1 MTVHPLDLA
10 VLLVYLVGITGW
22 GIWLGR
28 GQKGGRDYFLGGR
41 ELPWGAVTLSI
52 ISTETSTLTFL
63 SVPGVAYL
71 GSFTFLQLA
80 FGYVVGR
87 VIVAWVLLPAYYRG
101 QLATAYQL
109 LEERFG
115 RGTRRFTSAIFMMT
129 RLLADGVRL
138 FATALPLA
146 LLTGWP
152 LPVSILIMGIGTAI
166 YAYTGGIRSVVWV
179 DAAQTGIYMAGAVA
193 AFIALGLLV
202 PGGWGSI
209 LDSAAVAGKLRVI
222 DPVLDFSIPYTLWAG
237 LVGGAF
243 LSMASHGTDHLMV
256 QRVLTCHD
264 LAGSRKALVTSGFAI
279 IVQFAVFLAIGVG
292 LWAFYEGREFAR
304 PDDAFATFIV
314 EELPPGISGLLMAGV
329 FAAAMSTP
337 ITALASACTYDF
349 WAPAVGAESDDPRL
363 LHVGRAFT
371 GMWAVLLIGAAIAFI
386 PLSREAAAIEVALGI
401 ASIVYGGLLGGF
413 ALAIFAPR
421 ARQAHAI
428 AGIASGVATVTV
440 IWLLARAEVAW
451 PWFVPIGTAV
461 TFAVGWTLSRF
472 ADGRTS
478 SNPPVDELPAVP

>member
-1 MTVHPLDLA
+1 VRVHPLDLA
-10 VLLVYLVGITGW
+10 VLVIYLVAITAW

-28 GQKGGRDYFLGGR
+28 GQHGGRDYFLGGR

-71 GSFTFLQLA
+71 GTFAFLQLA
-80 FGYVVGR
+80 LGYIVGR
-87 VIVAWVLLPAYYRG
+87 AVVAWVLLPAYYRG
-101 QLATAYQL
+101 ELATAYQL
-109 LEERFG
+109 LETRFG
-115 RGTRRFTSAIFMMT
+115 RGTRRFTSAIFMVT
-129 RLLADGVRL
+129 RLFADGVRL

-152 LPVSILIMGIGTAI
+152 LPVSILVMGVGTAI

-179 DAAQTGIYMAGAVA
+179 DAAQAGVYMAGAVA
-193 AFIALGLLV
+193 ALVALGLLV
-202 PGGWGSI
+202 PGGWGAI
-209 LDSAAVAGKLRVI
+209 VQSAGVQGKLQVI
-222 DPVLDFSIPYTLWAG
+222 DPALDFGIPYTFWAG
-237 LVGGAF
+237 LIGGAF

-256 QRVLTCHD
+256 QRILTCRD
-264 LAGSRKALVTSGFAI
+264 LAGGRKALVTSGFAI
-279 IVQFAVFLAIGVG
+279 VVQFAIFLAIGIG

-337 ITALASACTYDF
+337 ITALASASTYDF

-363 LHVGRAFT
+363 LRVGRAFT
-371 GMWAVLLIGAAIAFI
+371 GMWAVLLIVAAIAFI
-386 PLSREAAAIEVALGI
+386 PLSREAAAVEVALGM

-413 ALAIFAPR
+413 ALAILAPR
-421 ARQAHAI
+421 ARQPHAI
-428 AGIASGVATVTV
+428 AAIACGVAAVTA
-440 IWLLARAEVAW
+440 IWLFGRSEVAW
-451 PWFVPIGTAV
+451 PWFVPIGTV
-461 TFAVGWTLSRF
+461 ITFAVGWVLSRI
-472 ADGRTS
+472 AGGRAPS
-478 SNPPVDELPAVP
+478 AAPMDEHRAAP